1 MKWNSNNPGRIE
13 IRIFNSSL
21 EPEIIFQN
29 LLLVGKMFEVSLKN
43 ARNSNYKK
51 DEFEILFLHDVTEFD
66 KVNNLLNL
74 LFEENKQKEIFKKRW
89 DSVRQKRCYQQ
100 YKSGKDTFERWYKI
114 KDIQSKMICV
124 IKKCYKIKNI
134 CYNIL

>member
-1 MKWNSNNPGRIE
+1 MEMKKRPNEDDKVRWTSINFNHMKWNSNNPGRIE

-51 DEFEILFLHDVTEFD
+51 DEFETLFLHDVTEID

-89 DSVRQKRCYQQ
+89 DSVRQKRRYQQ
-100 YKSGKDTFERWYKI
+100 YKSGKDTFER
-114 KDIQSKMICV
+114 
-124 IKKCYKIKNI
+124 
-134 CYNIL
+134 